1 MNALRNIRNPVAV
14 LRLAPKR
21 PRLVPGNVWPNN
33 LPAPLLVRDTE
44 AKARA
49 VSLLASM
56 PTRDGERVHASD
68 LTAAQA
74 RDVVS
79 AFPSP
84 TGAEP
89 ATIPAAASGGLFS
102 SKVAP

>member
-21 PRLVPGNVWPNN
+21 PRLVPGNVWPND
-33 LPAPLLVRDTE
+33 LPPPVLASDTD

-49 VSLLASM
+49 ASLLASM

-74 RDVVS
+74 RDVAS

-84 TGAEP
+84 AGAEP
-89 ATIPAAASGGLFS
+89 AAIPAAASDGLFS
-102 SKVAP
+102 SEA